1 MILRN
6 EHCILDSK
14 LNIYHQDPILFH
26 LMAESDV
33 LRLLLVVV
41 CAEHEQL
48 ERVENHEQLLKH
60 DRAPTELFEPT
71 LRPFL
76 QQTMPMTMVE

>member
-1 MILRN
+1 
-6 EHCILDSK
+6 
-14 LNIYHQDPILFH
+14 
-26 LMAESDV
+26 MAESDV

-60 DRAPTELFEPT
+60 DRAPTELYKNDINCEQIKLLIFNSFLFQYYFIFEKDDKY
-71 LRPFL
+71 L
-76 QQTMPMTMVE
+76 